1 MQHKFKFL
9 AAGAVAAAVGLT
21 AFQVSAQVDPVARRK
36 GRLKGFG
43 AQNGTLSG
51 MAQGRVPF
59 DLARAKAA
67 LNVLA
72 MGGNELP
79 GLFPGDGPTGETA
92 ALPAVWTNK
101 ADFNAKA
108 TAFAAAA
115 GAARDSITDEASF
128 KAALGSV
135 GSGCGGCHSTYRA
148 RPAAPAGGGAP
159 APAARPA
166 T

>member
-36 GRLKGFG
+36 EIMKGFG

-79 GLFPGDGPTGETA
+79 GPCEIRNSHPATRRRVLFSRFPCTS
-92 ALPAVWTNK
+92 
-101 ADFNAKA
+101 ADFTPPVSRKRRSGPRPLLRLCA
-108 TAFAAAA
+108 T
-115 GAARDSITDEASF
+115 RKTAS
-128 KAALGSV
+128 L
-135 GSGCGGCHSTYRA
+135 
-148 RPAAPAGGGAP
+148 
-159 APAARPA
+159 A
-166 T
+166 TSESPG